1 MTERI
6 WDKFLTEEDKA
17 VFAASGYGA
26 PGGFGKRPAILV
38 IDVSIIFAAIALSRY
53 WNRSSGG
60 PTPAATAGRVWQAS
74 GDSRDRCQL

>member
-38 IDVSIIFAAIALSRY
+38 IDVSYNFCGDRPEPGIDQAVAQLLR
-53 WNRSSGG
+53 R
-60 PTPAATAGRVWQAS
+60 PRLAGCR
-74 GDSRDRCQL
+74 RDPQTD